1 MSQTVTRTQRHKTK
15 SQKNKPVLMA
25 GFLIGQFCCVVLN
38 TLHIAF
44 IALRMALLSQRA
56 SPSALGQGNTQA
68 EGENSVENARDGDG
82 QDQVEPPVEPAQQ
95 PHHEG

>member
-56 SPSALGQGNTQA
+56 SVGQLVQVNAAVPWRARVRSVSVQA
-68 EGENSVENARDGDG
+68 KQPTLRQSVTLERHMETA
-82 QDQVEPPVEPAQQ
+82 
-95 PHHEG
+95 

>member
-56 SPSALGQGNTQA
+56 SVGG
-68 EGENSVENARDGDG
+68 EGENE
-82 QDQVEPPVEPAQQ
+82 QDLETSAISSRKAFE
-95 PHHEG
+95 